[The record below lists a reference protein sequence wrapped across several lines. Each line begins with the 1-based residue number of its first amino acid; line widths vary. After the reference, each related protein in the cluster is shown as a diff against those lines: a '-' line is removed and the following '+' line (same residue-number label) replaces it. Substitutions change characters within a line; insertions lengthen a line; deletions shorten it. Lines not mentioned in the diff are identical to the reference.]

1 MRSRTGMNPSIQTE
15 FSIETADG
23 LNLRAR
29 WWPAGDDPRGVVAVI
44 HGAAEHIGR
53 YDAFA
58 GALNRRGFAVTG
70 FDMRG
75 HGRSD
80 GRRLFVRSFDRLVD
94 DAARLLARITEI
106 YPGRPL
112 FLFGHSTGGTVATLL
127 ALTHPVQLESL
138 ILSGPLLKVG
148 ENFSPLT
155 IRLAKLL
162 GRFAPRLPLDRID
175 ASHVSRDED
184 VVQDYEAD
192 PLVYHGRIP
201 AGTGAAGIRAIQQI
215 EQEESSLRLPI
226 LILHGTADKL
236 ADVDGSRRLY
246 RRAASTDKTLKL
258 YEGFYHEV
266 LKDLGKEKVLADL
279 LIWLEERARRAG

>member
-1 MRSRTGMNPSIQTE
+1 MKPSIQTE

-23 LNLRAR
+23 LHLRAR
-29 WWPAGDDPRGVVAVI
+29 WWPAGDDPRGIVAVV

-53 YDAFA
+53 YEGFA
-58 GALNRRGFAVTG
+58 DALNRRGFAVTG

-80 GRRLFVRSFDRLVD
+80 GPRLFVRSFDPLVD
-94 DAARLLARITEI
+94 DAARFLDRVSDIH
-106 YPGRPL
+106 PGHPL

-127 ALTHPVQLESL
+127 ALTHPVRLDGL

-162 GRFAPRLPLDRID
+162 GRIVPRLPLDRID
-175 ASHVSRDED
+175 ASLISRDEK

-215 EQEESSLRLPI
+215 EHEESRLRLPI

-246 RRAASTDKTLKL
+246 RRAASSDKTLKL

-266 LKDLGKEKVLADL
+266 LNDVGKEQVLADL
-279 LIWLEERARRAG
+279 LKWLDGHAIGTG

>member
-1 MRSRTGMNPSIQTE
+1 MKPFIQTA
-15 FSIETADG
+15 FSLETADG
-23 LNLRAR
+23 LHLHAR
-29 WWPAGDDPRGVVAVI
+29 WWPAGDEPRGVVAVI

-53 YDAFA
+53 YEAFA
-58 GALNRRGFAVTG
+58 GALNRQGFAVTG

-80 GRRLFVRSFDRLVD
+80 GRRLFVRSVDRLAD
-94 DAARLLARITEI
+94 DAARFLTRVSDIH
-106 YPGRPL
+106 PGHPL
-112 FLFGHSTGGTVATLL
+112 FLLGHSLGGTVATLL
-127 ALTHPVQLESL
+127 ALTHPVQLEGL

-155 IRLAKLL
+155 IRIAKLL
-162 GRFAPRLPLDRID
+162 GKIVPRLPLDRID
-175 ASHVSRDED
+175 TSHISRDEE

-192 PLVYHGRIP
+192 PLVFHGRIP

-215 EQEESSLRLPI
+215 EDEESRLRLPL
-226 LILHGTADKL
+226 LILQGTADKL

-246 RRAASTDKTLKL
+246 RRAASSDKTLKL

-266 LKDLGKEKVLADL
+266 LNDIGKEQVLADL
-279 LIWLEERARRAG
+279 LKWLDEHAMGAGDRIRR